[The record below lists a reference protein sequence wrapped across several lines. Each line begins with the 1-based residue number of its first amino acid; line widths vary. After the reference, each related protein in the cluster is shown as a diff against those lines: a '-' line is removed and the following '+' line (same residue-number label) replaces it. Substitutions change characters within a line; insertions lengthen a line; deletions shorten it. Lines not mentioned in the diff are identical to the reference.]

1 MSIFPVFPLFKIFSR
16 QAARHIPQHDEA
28 VPQHSPPPE
37 TMPVPDTTPVN
48 IRRHFFNMAG
58 FQTYG
63 SFFAHWD
70 GWVTAG
76 HVYSEAGDNLPPFAR
91 EPISDR
97 PGGLD
102 AALLGCTLPPR
113 APADPVAGQRLIA
126 LGFPAGSAYAAKRE
140 ASVYMDRPG
149 LQDQWIAHIHTPDE
163 PVVTGMSGGA
173 VIDRE
178 TGEPVGI
185 LITRNSPADLNND
198 RDPDE
203 SFDFISLA
211 GVWRAVR
218 GENGYV

>member
-1 MSIFPVFPLFKIFSR
+1 MPISPFPLFKIL
-16 QAARHIPQHDEA
+16 ARAVLHARPVSQPGRPLPDERPLTRPQQDN
-28 VPQHSPPPE
+28 PQTGGSS
-37 TMPVPDTTPVN
+37 V
-48 IRRHFFNMAG
+48 RRHFFNMPG

-63 SFFAHWD
+63 SFFAHWG
-70 GWVTAG
+70 GWVSAG

-91 EPISDR
+91 GPVIDR

-102 AALLGCTLPPR
+102 AALFGCSLPDI
-113 APADPVAGQRLIA
+113 APPDPVAGQRLVC
-126 LGFPAGSAYAAKRE
+126 LGYPAGSAHIAKRE
-140 ASVYMDRPG
+140 ASVYLQRPG
-149 LQDQWIAHIHTPDE
+149 LSGQWIAHIHTPDE

-178 TGEPVGI
+178 SGLPIGI

-211 GVWRAVR
+211 EVWRAA
-218 GENGYV
+218 